1 MYKIQVMPFRASMY
15 VINVLNSDTNKQCK
29 FMVGVDTTVSSVNG
43 QTKSLVAGEHTLNID
58 SRSPTPVFAPK
69 NEMNA
74 DEVKA
79 EFDAMCDAIAADFK
93 KSV

>member
-1 MYKIQVMPFRASMY
+1 MYQIQVMPFRANMY
-15 VINVLNSDTNKQCK
+15 AICVLNSDTNKQCK

-43 QTKSLVAGEHTLNID
+43 QFKSLVAGEHTLNID
-58 SRSPTPVFAPK
+58 SRSPTPGFAPK

>member
-15 VINVLNSDTNKQCK
+15 
-29 FMVGVDTTVSSVNG
+29 
-43 QTKSLVAGEHTLNID
+43 
-58 SRSPTPVFAPK
+58 
-69 NEMNA
+69 A

>member
-1 MYKIQVMPFRASMY
+1 MYQIQVMPFRASMY
-15 VINVLNSDTNKQCK
+15 AINVLNSDTNKQCK

-58 SRSPTPVFAPK
+58 SRSPTPGFPPK

-74 DEVKA
+74 AEVKA
-79 EFDAMCDAIAADFK
+79 EFDAMCDAIVADFK